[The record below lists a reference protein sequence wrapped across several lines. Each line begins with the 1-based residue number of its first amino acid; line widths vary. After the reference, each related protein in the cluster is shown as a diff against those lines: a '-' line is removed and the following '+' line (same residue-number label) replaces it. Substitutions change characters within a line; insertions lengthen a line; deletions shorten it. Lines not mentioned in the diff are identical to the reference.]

1 MKTKRDLFIAAL
13 VALTMAT
20 PVFGQES
27 TRSSVDLAAESA
39 AQDLPSVE
47 AIEEMLT
54 QVDALIAR
62 QDMQIVEMDDRI
74 LATDDNLERIRLEE
88 MVFKWTGVL
97 DALEEQRK
105 LLTELLAT
113 SQALQDEMA
122 QDDEDTP

>member
-13 VALTMAT
+13 VALTIAV
-20 PVFGQES
+20 PVSGQES
-27 TRSSVDLAAESA
+27 ARSSGDLAAESA
-39 AQDLPSVE
+39 AQNLPSVE